1 MTPEQAIETLE
12 DSLTQWSTW
21 AMEDHPRSS
30 EPLEIQALGRAR
42 DALDVLRSVH
52 ITDLEEAA

>member
-12 DSLTQWSTW
+12 DSLSEWSTW

-30 EPLEIQALGRAR
+30 EPLEIEALGRAR
-42 DALDVLRSVH
+42 DALDVLRLLH
-52 ITDLEEAA
+52 INELEEAA